1 MKGKIS
7 RNRQYPG
14 VVGPSWRRYRNKCP
28 ICNSIWQP
36 REWPSQWTLSMIITF
51 PEKCGLH
58 QRKKTI
64 APSACGETSP
74 IKASKVIM
82 MVLFNRLK
90 PQATTIIVEEQTG
103 VRLESGTAE
112 KIFNLRKLCERY
124 LLWAFITLR
133 QTWSGTSTVATSAV
147 YRNGGIE
154 DCFRTTVGVREGCLL
169 SPTRFCLLSATSFWK
184 ELCLTHW
191 KITQRTASIDGR
203 TITNSRSAI
212 DIDRVVE

>member
-1 MKGKIS
+1 
-7 RNRQYPG
+7 
-14 VVGPSWRRYRNKCP
+14 
-28 ICNSIWQP
+28 
-36 REWPSQWTLSMIITF
+36 MIITF

-103 VRLESGTAE
+103 VTLESGTAE

-124 LLWAFITLR
+124 LL
-133 QTWSGTSTVATSAV
+133 
-147 YRNGGIE
+147 
-154 DCFRTTVGVREGCLL
+154 
-169 SPTRFCLLSATSFWK
+169 
-184 ELCLTHW
+184 
-191 KITQRTASIDGR
+191 
-203 TITNSRSAI
+203 
-212 DIDRVVE
+212 